1 MKTIISLI
9 ALAIF
14 IIGCSTEEKLYTVKK
29 KIRNSSEYPFELTL
43 IDYSNATVFHQVLQP
58 QSSTKEFSQTTNI
71 NYIMGWGDVASKIE
85 IRFLN
90 NNRGYECNVEHT
102 GDKCLK
108 TKGSP
113 FKSNNP

>member
-1 MKTIISLI
+1 
-9 ALAIF
+9 
-14 IIGCSTEEKLYTVKK
+14 
-29 KIRNSSEYPFELTL
+29 
-43 IDYSNATVFHQVLQP
+43 
-58 QSSTKEFSQTTNI
+58 
-71 NYIMGWGDVASKIE
+71 MGWGDVASKIE